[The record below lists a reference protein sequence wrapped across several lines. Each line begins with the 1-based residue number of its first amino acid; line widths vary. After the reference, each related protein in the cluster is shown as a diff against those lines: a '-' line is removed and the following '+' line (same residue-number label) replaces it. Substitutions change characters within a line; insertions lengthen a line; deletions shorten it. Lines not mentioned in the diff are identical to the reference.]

1 MKNKKNVYEQVT
13 DRIVAGLQEK
23 GMTWFRPWNAGQMS
37 ERPINN
43 ATGKA
48 YKGLNVLFL
57 CIEQMDKGYDHSE
70 WLTYKQCA
78 AQGGQVRKGEKGTPV
93 VFWSIKFKA
102 IHDGSGDVKYFTKLS
117 DIPGGDWK
125 YQKTFMPRVWNVFN
139 ICQCDDIEP
148 KRERVEPSGEF
159 SPIESAE
166 RVYMEQYPEDKR
178 PTLKHG
184 GGSAFYVPSKHH
196 VQMPKPE
203 TFVTNDDYYKTFFHE
218 LVHSTGH
225 EDCLNRAGVS
235 KVAASGSDSY
245 SKEELVAEIGSQF
258 LVSLTGIEPKDDKE
272 NSQAYINHWIKQL
285 KDQPKMAL
293 SAATQAMK
301 AVDFITGE

>member
-1 MKNKKNVYEQVT
+1 MKNKKNVYQQVT
-13 DRIVAGLQEK
+13 DRIIAGLEK
-23 GMTWFRPWNAGQMS
+23 DGLKWFRPWNAGQAGQM
-37 ERPINN
+37 PINN
-43 ATGKA
+43 ATGNP

-57 CIEQMDKGYDHSE
+57 CIEQMQQGFESAE
-70 WLTYKQCA
+70 WLTYKQA
-78 AQGGQVRKGEKGTPV
+78 AAKGGQVRKGEKGTPV

-102 IHDGSGDVKYFTKLS
+102 VDDSGAVKYFSKQS
-117 DIPGGDWK
+117 DIPADWK
-125 YQKTFMPRVWNVFN
+125 YEKTFMPRVWTVFN
-139 ICQCDDIEP
+139 IDQCDNIEP
-148 KRERVEPSGEF
+148 VREQVEPSGEF
-159 SPIESAE
+159 SPIEAAE
-166 RVYMEQYPEDKR
+166 RVYSVQYPEPKR

-184 GGSAFYVPSKHH
+184 GASAFYVPSKHH

-203 TFVTNDDYYKTFFHE
+203 TFVTNDDYYKTLFHE

-225 EDCLNRAGVS
+225 KDCLNRAGVS
-235 KVAASGSDSY
+235 KVSAFGSDNY
-245 SKEELVAEIGSQF
+245 SKEELVAEIGCQF
-258 LVSLTGIEPKDDKE
+258 LVSLTGIEPQDDQE